1 MLNLTLYVLLLVI
14 HGFSEI
20 AVSVKCYS
28 CSCFERQALGLV
40 MNSTLTAVAIAVHCI
55 IEQSI
60 PACYIDVLSAD
71 T

>member
-1 MLNLTLYVLLLVI
+1 MLLLVI
-14 HGFSEI
+14 HWFSEI
-20 AVSVKCYS
+20 AVSVKYYS
-28 CSCFERQALGLV
+28 CLCFERQALGLV

-60 PACYIDVLSAD
+60 PACYIDVFSAD

>member
-1 MLNLTLYVLLLVI
+1 
-14 HGFSEI
+14 
-20 AVSVKCYS
+20 
-28 CSCFERQALGLV
+28 

-60 PACYIDVLSAD
+60 PAYYLDVFSAD